1 MYSSKAKNILC
12 GVKGIHGESLF
23 MWHIRWIKHVKRYLK
38 ISHGPTL
45 SCRLKNHHCTASHL
59 LEWRLK
65 RTHYLFWDHT
75 THTTALRH
83 SVDHAAGSAAMDME
97 ISVTGSVHTWQCF
110 LCCDASCIQWGL
122 EFPADSPLVLQEA
135 ADKFGV
141 NVSSQERHAPD
152 SSSYIHYSQI
162 EQERVNQS
170 RLLHS
175 ALFFFSCPR
184 EQSDCVFG
192 LFFFSFLLLLHTFKL
207 SLSQKHIQSCLS
219 VSEKIT
225 ANYGSR
231 LHWHCYCKVTR
242 RRTAYKQPSV
252 PTALPD
258 VLVNVLNSRRVL
270 LLLSP
275 AFISSVTVQNVLFL
289 SAIK

>member
-1 MYSSKAKNILC
+1 MQPAAQPWIWKSVSQGAY
-12 GVKGIHGESLF
+12 IHGS
-23 MWHIRWIKHVKRYLK
+23 
-38 ISHGPTL
+38 
-45 SCRLKNHHCTASHL
+45 AS
-59 LEWRLK
+59 
-65 RTHYLFWDHT
+65 
-75 THTTALRH
+75 
-83 SVDHAAGSAAMDME
+83 SAAMLHTSNE
-97 ISVTGSVHTWQCF
+97 GWSFLRILLASYRKRQTNLVWTCRARSVMLQIAALTYTIHRSSRRGW
-110 LCCDASCIQWGL
+110 IR
-122 EFPADSPLVLQEA
+122 ADCYI
-135 ADKFGV
+135 
-141 NVSSQERHAPD
+141 AP
-152 SSSYIHYSQI
+152 
-162 EQERVNQS
+162 
-170 RLLHS
+170 
-175 ALFFFSCPR
+175 FFFSCPR

-192 LFFFSFLLLLHTFKL
+192 LFFFSFLLLLLHTFKL